1 MLFALLI
8 AIFSET
14 ATLYIINFFK
24 KQSKVKAEVY
34 PINFIKD
41 QYSSKVVFPESA
53 CTIVTLLGP
62 VLAFAAL
69 LPVCAAIP
77 FFSFIPIMANSP
89 DLLQITQF
97 FILSD
102 TFAIITVYAV
112 GSENSNYIAKRMAI
126 DSVYLIFSMVAFFTV
141 IATYIEIGGATTDVF
156 RLNSVTVF
164 NTLTTA
170 SSTIYLTM
178 FVFVFLIFSQL
189 PLEKY
194 KAAKYFINDASV
206 TECQGPPR
214 LIMSLWSLFRSFI
227 ITALVVVI
235 VSPLP
240 NVPVTFQPWGISW
253 IPQFINFFSF
263 WITVIF
269 TRVFLVSTSWA
280 ILHKFKS
287 KLPNRLSPFVLP
299 VLILIVTGFILMTI
313 FILSSKAALF

>member
-1 MLFALLI
+1 MLFAVLTAL
-8 AIFSET
+8 FSET

-24 KQSKVKAEVY
+24 KQRKVKTEIY

-41 QYSSKVVFPESA
+41 QCISKVVFPDSA
-53 CTIVTLLGP
+53 FTVVTLTGP
-62 VLAFAAL
+62 ILAFAAL
-69 LPVCAAIP
+69 LPICAAIP

-89 DLLQITQF
+89 DLLQISQF

-102 TFAIITVYAV
+102 TFAIISVYAV
-112 GSENSNYIAKRMAI
+112 GSENSNYIAKKMAI
-126 DSVYLIFSMVAFFTV
+126 DSVYLIFSMLAFFTV

-156 RLNSVTVF
+156 RLNSFTVF
-164 NTLTTA
+164 NTANTA
-170 SSTIYLTM
+170 SSTIHLTI

-194 KAAKYFINDASV
+194 KAVKYFIKDASV
-206 TECQGPPR
+206 TECQGTPL

-227 ITALVVVI
+227 ITALIVAI

-269 TRVFLVSTSWA
+269 TRIFLVSTSWA
-280 ILHKFKS
+280 ILHKLQS
-287 KLPNRLSPFVLP
+287 KVPNRFSSLVLP
-299 VLILIVTGFILMTI
+299 VFILIVMGFVLITI
-313 FILSSKAALF
+313 IMLSLNAALF